1 MTSTEQ
7 QDLAAVFVAKARYFL
22 REEYRTKLRRVLDA
36 LPADAVWWRADESSN
51 SIGNLL
57 LHLSGNV
64 RQWIVGGVGRQPVTR
79 HRAEEFSARHER
91 DLEELWALIDMA
103 LTDADE
109 VLEKLPR
116 SALLEKRT
124 IQARDVTVLEAIFHV
139 VEHFSM
145 HLGQIIY
152 IAKIRAPGSIKFYED
167 AGGMAKPL
175 WRANVTPS
183 DLGSSS

>member
-1 MTSTEQ
+1 MADQPE
-7 QDLAAVFVAKARYFL
+7 LGAVFLARARYFL

-36 LPADAVWWRADESSN
+36 LPADALWWRADDSSN
-51 SIGNLL
+51 SIANLL

-109 VLEKLPR
+109 VLAKLPPG
-116 SALLEKRT
+116 ALLEKRT

-152 IAKIRAPGSIKFYED
+152 IAKIRAPGAIRFYED
-167 AGGMAKPL
+167 AGGLAKPL
-175 WRANVTPS
+175 WRAEVGRA
-183 DLGSSS
+183 DLRSSG

>member
-1 MTSTEQ
+1 MAEQ
-7 QDLAAVFVAKARYFL
+7 QELATVFVAKARYFL

-36 LPADAVWWRADESSN
+36 LPVDAVWWRPDDSSN

-91 DLEELWALIDMA
+91 DIEELWALIDLA
-103 LTDADE
+103 LADADE
-109 VLEKLPR
+109 VLAKLPA
-116 SALLEKRT
+116 SALLERRT
-124 IQARDVTVLEAIFHV
+124 IQGRDVTVLEAIFHV

-152 IAKIRAPGSIKFYED
+152 IAKIRAPGAIRFYED
-167 AGGMAKPL
+167 AGGLAKPV
-175 WRANVTPS
+175 WRGNVPTS
-183 DLGSSS
+183 DLRSNS

>member
-1 MTSTEQ
+1 MADHQE
-7 QDLAAVFVAKARYFL
+7 LATVFVARARYLL

-36 LPADAVWWRADESSN
+36 LPVDAVWWRADDASN

-91 DLEELWALIDMA
+91 DLEELWALIDMTLA
-103 LTDADE
+103 DADE
-109 VLEKLPR
+109 VLAKLPAN
-116 SALLEKRT
+116 ALLEKRT

-152 IAKIRAPGSIKFYED
+152 IAKIRAPGAIRFYED
-167 AGGMAKPL
+167 AGGLAKPM
-175 WRANVTPS
+175 WRSEVEPS
-183 DLGSSS
+183 DFGS